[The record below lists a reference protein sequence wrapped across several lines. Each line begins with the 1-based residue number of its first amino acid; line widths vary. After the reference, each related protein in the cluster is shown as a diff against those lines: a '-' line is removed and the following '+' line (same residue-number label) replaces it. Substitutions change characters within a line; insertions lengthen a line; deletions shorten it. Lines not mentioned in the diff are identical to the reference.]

1 MNGKTLALCIGLC
14 LVLSSSMVL
23 GEKAAIPDTTKMTR
37 VDTVALA
44 KIIGSDLTV
53 TFDPDL
59 TVTSAKVLGD
69 PIVLVGPKLVVVP
82 LEITVKNAGTADVT
96 EDFNVGAE
104 GWATDGNV
112 FGFHYLA
119 PGEDEMERGGGG
131 GVLCTGLAA
140 GAEKTYRGFLI
151 LYSQPITA
159 TMQPGS
165 NYEIKAMV
173 DYNLDP
179 DACYYD
185 WGVSETDETNNEL
198 TIYYPPTFLM
208 VAPLK

>member
-14 LVLSSSMVL
+14 LVLSSSMAL
-23 GEKAAIPDTTKMTR
+23 GEKAAISDTTKVTR
-37 VDTVALA
+37 IETVALA
-44 KIIGSDLTV
+44 KVIG
-53 TFDPDL
+53 PDL
-59 TVTSAKVLGD
+59 TVTSAKVLSD
-69 PIVLVGPKLVVVP
+69 PIVLIGPKLVFVP
-82 LEITVKNAGTADVT
+82 LEITVKNAGTAAVT
-96 EDFNVGAE
+96 KDFNVGAE
-104 GWATDGNV
+104 GKATDGNV
-112 FGFHYLA
+112 YGFDYLA
-119 PGEDEMERGGGG
+119 PGEDEMERG

-140 GAEKTYRGFLI
+140 GAEKTYCGFLI
-151 LYSQPITA
+151 LYPQPITA

-179 DACYYD
+179 DAGHYD

-198 TIYYPPTFLM
+198 TIYYPPKSMMLVAQKLI

>member
-14 LVLSSSMVL
+14 LVLSSSMAL
-23 GEKAAIPDTTKMTR
+23 GEKAAIPDTTKITR

-44 KIIGSDLTV
+44 KIIG
-53 TFDPDL
+53 PDL

-69 PIVLVGPKLVVVP
+69 PIVLVGLKLVFVP

-96 EDFNVGAE
+96 EDFNVGAD
-104 GWATDGNV
+104 GRATDGNV
-112 FGFHYLA
+112 YGFNYLA
-119 PGEDEMERGGGG
+119 PGEDEMERG

-140 GAEKTYRGFLI
+140 GAEKTYRGFLM
-151 LYSQPITA
+151 LYPQPITA

-198 TIYYPPTFLM
+198 TIYYPPKFLM
-208 VAPLK
+208 VAPLKKLMVAPLK